1 MMRFEAPRQ
10 HNRRRNDDDRHGGG
24 NNGQWGND
32 GGGGGGGG
40 GSGDKYGVDG
50 YDPRF
55 GNIGSRGPGVD
66 GSNYSGDFGKMNF
79 LLLIFFFAQLQ
90 YEEFS

>member
-40 GSGDKYGVDG
+40 GGGDKYGVDG
-50 YDPRF
+50 YDLASEISAAVAPAWTAAT
-55 GNIGSRGPGVD
+55 IVATLV
-66 GSNYSGDFGKMNF
+66 K
-79 LLLIFFFAQLQ
+79 
-90 YEEFS
+90 